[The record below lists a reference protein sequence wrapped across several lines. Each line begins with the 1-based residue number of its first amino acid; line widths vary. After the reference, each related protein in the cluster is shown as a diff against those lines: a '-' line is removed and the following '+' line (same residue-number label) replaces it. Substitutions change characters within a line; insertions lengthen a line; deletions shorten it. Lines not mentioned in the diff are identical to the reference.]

1 MVVDL
6 IIKNCKIADVGFE
19 CDRDATIVVD
29 NGKIASIS
37 LLDDVPESDEVINA
51 EGNLVVPGLIDD
63 HIHTREPGDEDM
75 EDWTSVTRGA
85 AAGGV
90 STVIAMPNTDP
101 FIETPDQLEQV
112 YEIADRK
119 SIVDYQSYGLLTA
132 DNLDQIHPL
141 AEAGAAGYK
150 CFLAAS
156 NVEFPIPDDGELF
169 AAMEEIAKAGIPIGF
184 HEENNDIIRHQR
196 EKFKHEGRDEPADHE
211 PSRPVVAEEEAVAR
225 VGLFAKRT
233 GCPTHLFHVSSG
245 SAAEII
251 AELKQDAPNIT
262 SETLPQFLWFSADVL
277 EEKGTIAKMNPPL
290 RQKEEVEKL
299 WEVGIYGDG
308 IDCIASDHAPHT
320 DEEKG
325 VENPFGSIWES
336 ASGFVGIETVSPAM
350 LTFVNDGKISME
362 DWIRMHSKRP
372 AQIWGMYPK
381 KGSLRLGT
389 DADLAIVDP
398 AREWTL
404 DRDDLQSKTKAT
416 PFEGETFTGAIT
428 KTIVRGELVYDE
440 GEFPVQPGYGEFVSV
455 ERRPQA

>member
-1 MVVDL
+1 MAVDL
-6 IIKNCKIADVGFE
+6 VITNCQIADVGFE
-19 CDRDATIVVD
+19 SEQPTNVVVD
-29 NGKIASIS
+29 NGVIKSINQ
-37 LLDDVPESDEVINA
+37 LDDVPKSEEVIDA
-51 EGNLVVPGLIDD
+51 QGHMVVPGLIDD

-75 EDWTSVTRGA
+75 EDWTSVSKGA

-90 STVIAMPNTDP
+90 TTVIAMPNTDP
-101 FIETPDQLEQV
+101 FIETPDQLEAV
-112 YEIADRK
+112 YDVADQK
-119 SIVDYQSYGLLTA
+119 SIVDFQSYGLLTA
-132 DNLDQIHPL
+132 NNLDQIHPL
-141 AEAGAAGYK
+141 ADAGAAGYK

-169 AAMEEIAKAGIPIGF
+169 AAMKEIAKAGIPIGF
-184 HEENNDIIRHQR
+184 HEENDDIISQHRELFQR
-196 EKFKHEGRDEPADHE
+196 EGREDPADHE

-251 AELKQDAPNIT
+251 ANMKQDTPNIT
-262 SETLPQFLWFSADVL
+262 SETLPQFLWFSADVMN
-277 EEKGTIAKMNPPL
+277 EKGTIAKMNPPI
-290 RQKEEVEKL
+290 RQKDEVDKL
-299 WEVGIYGDG
+299 WEVGIQGDG

-325 VENPFGSIWES
+325 FDDPFGSIWET
-336 ASGFVGIETVSPAM
+336 ASGFVGIEAVAPAM
-350 LTFVNDGKISME
+350 LTFVNEGKISTA

-389 DADLAIVDP
+389 DADLTIVDTE
-398 AREWTL
+398 RVWQL

-416 PFEGETFTGAIT
+416 PFDGETFTGAIS
-428 KTIVRGELVYDE
+428 KTIVRGEVVFDDGDITE
-440 GEFPVQPGYGEFVSV
+440 DPGYGELVSV
-455 ERRPQA
+455 ERSPSR